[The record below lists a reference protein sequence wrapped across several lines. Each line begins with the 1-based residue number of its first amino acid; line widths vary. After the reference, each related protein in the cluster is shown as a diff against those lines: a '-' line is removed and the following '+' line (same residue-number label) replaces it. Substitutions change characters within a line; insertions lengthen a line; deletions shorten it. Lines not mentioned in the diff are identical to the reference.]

1 MKTIPDAVIPNAT
14 DASQFALD
22 HVYHNT
28 SFGIHIGDIEKS
40 MLEVWDDK
48 DRRAAIYNHCPELK
62 MVMKPMKLT
71 RERCEVPKDAA
82 TS

>member
-22 HVYHNT
+22 HVYHNA
-28 SFGIHIGDIEKS
+28 SFGVHIGDMQKS
-40 MLEVWDDK
+40 MIEVWDDES
-48 DRRAAIYNHCPELK
+48 RRASIYKHCPEVK

-71 RERCEVPKDAA
+71 REKCDEPKDAED
-82 TS
+82 S